1 MLLNWSQDFRIDEYF
16 RNAGW
21 LEPQERVLS
30 FEKAGEG
37 NMNFVAR
44 VKTTEKT
51 FIVKQ
56 ARDYVEKYPQIY
68 APKERL
74 KVETQYYVITNK
86 NMVLASFSPHIIGY
100 EPDFNTLAMA
110 DLGLGSDFLGL
121 YKSEICLDNQDIKQL
136 LDYLSELHALKV
148 EAFPENIE
156 MRKLNHEHIF
166 NFPFN
171 EANGFDLDMIQPELK
186 NLAKTYQSDK
196 ILKDRILMLGE
207 QYLSKGSSLIHGDFY
222 PGSWLRVDS
231 GIKVIDPEFSFV
243 GQTEFDLGVMIAHLE
258 MAGLTINFS
267 DFLENYTH
275 RQNVD
280 IKLLTAYCGVE
291 VLRRILGLAQLPLAM
306 TLNQKELLLN
316 KAKSYILT

>member
-1 MLLNWSQDFRIDEYF
+1 
-16 RNAGW
+16 
-21 LEPQERVLS
+21 
-30 FEKAGEG
+30 
-37 NMNFVAR
+37 
-44 VKTTEKT
+44 
-51 FIVKQ
+51 
-56 ARDYVEKYPQIY
+56 
-68 APKERL
+68 
-74 KVETQYYVITNK
+74 
-86 NMVLASFSPHIIGY
+86 
-100 EPDFNTLAMA
+100 
-110 DLGLGSDFLGL
+110 LGLGSDFLGL
-121 YKSEICLDNQDIKQL
+121 YKSEISLDNQDIKQL
-136 LDYLSELHALKV
+136 LVYLSELHALKV

-166 NFPFN
+166 NFPYN
-171 EANGFDLDMIQPELK
+171 EANGFDLDMIQPGLK
-186 NLAKTYQSDK
+186 NLAKTYQSDI

-222 PGSWLRVDS
+222 PGSWLKVDS

-243 GQTEFDLGVMIAHLE
+243 GHPEFDLGVMIAHLE

-280 IKLLTAYCGVE
+280 MKLLTAYCGVE

-306 TLNQKELLLN
+306 TINQKELLLN